1 MILKKKYFIICIIT
15 VSSLLLQISSIDYIT
30 RLAQLILVFI
40 MSGLIYIVQDL
51 KFQGLTYIIVY
62 VGAISI
68 LFLFVLK
75 KTESGR
81 APNVEINPKNYK
93 RKAIFKNSTYSGV
106 ISISMSLQKV
116 GVLSVIY
123 KAYIDASHPNINKD
137 MGESIIYYYYIPSFI
152 TEFITFND
160 IESLGYIL
168 YLGYPFII
176 ILIGILLWCVLL
188 GIQRISGQR

>member
-1 MILKKKYFIICIIT
+1 MILKKKYFISCIIT

-40 MSGLIYIVQDL
+40 MSGLIYIIQDL

-81 APNVEINPKNYK
+81 APNIEINPKNYK
-93 RKAIFKNSTYSGV
+93 RKATLRNSTSSGV

-116 GVLSVIY
+116 GVLSVIQKTY
-123 KAYIDASHPNINKD
+123 FETSTPLINNN

-152 TEFITFND
+152 TEYITFKD

-168 YLGYPFII
+168 YQGYPFII

-188 GIQRISGQR
+188 GILRISGQR